1 VSARPLRVAVIGCGD
16 ISSVHL
22 AAIAGSPEADLV
34 AVCDVDD
41 GRLAEAST
49 RWGVPGFTDVDEL
62 VDRVHPDVAHV
73 CTPHS
78 THAPIA
84 MQLLARGVDVLLEKP
99 VAHSD
104 AAAQRL
110 SEAAARSDAILGVC
124 FQNRYNAPV
133 EAAKRLMEAGAI
145 GEIRGA
151 AATVFWHRDEAYYR
165 ARPWRGRW
173 ETGGGGMLMNQAIH
187 TVDLLQWLLGDVTAV
202 AGAASTRMLG
212 DVMEVED
219 TADMVLTHSGGARST
234 LFATLSHVSNLPV
247 TIEIEGVEGSL
258 TLRGDLTARL
268 PRRDEIVRE
277 RRSSG
282 QDARSY
288 WGVSHELLIAD
299 FYRAVRARRPFW
311 IDVEEARKSLAII
324 QNVYAQH
331 PRTG

>member
-1 VSARPLRVAVIGCGD
+1 MSARPLRVAVIGCGD

-41 GRLAEAST
+41 GRLAEASA
-49 RWGVPGFTDVDEL
+49 RWGVPGFTDVDRL
-62 VDRVHPDVAHV
+62 VDRVDPDVAHV

-84 MQLLARGVDVLLEKP
+84 MRLLARGVDVLLEKP

-104 AAAQRL
+104 DAAQRL
-110 SEAAARSDAILGVC
+110 SEAAALSDAILGVC

-133 EAAKRLMEAGAI
+133 EAAKRLIEAGAI
-145 GEIRGA
+145 GEVRGA
-151 AATVFWHRDEAYYR
+151 AATIFWHRDEAYYR

-187 TVDLLQWLLGDVTAV
+187 TIDLLQWLLGDVTAV
-202 AGAASTRMLG
+202 VGAASTRMLG

-234 LFATLSHVSNLPV
+234 FFATLSPVSNAPV
-247 TIEIEGVEGSL
+247 TIEIEGDDGSL

-268 PRRDEIVRE
+268 PGRDEIVRE

-282 QDARSY
+282 PDARSY

-331 PRTG
+331 PRIG